1 MKIKYIFLVIIICC
15 SFLCLNSAYA
25 VKSGEIP
32 LQLEIVNDPNQ
43 TSTDRFVF
51 ELVPLD
57 ENNPMPSD
65 AENGKVQLVITEPGI
80 YSFGTIEYFR
90 PGDYEYQAYQV
101 PGSNNQYNYDK
112 SVYKIIVT
120 VVNSK
125 DMSHLETHITITK
138 DNMEEKYENLH
149 FKNEYFP
156 PFMEL
161 PDTSDINVVFY
172 IVTLIASLF
181 ILNRYIRIGKRKE
194 D

>member
-43 TSTDRFVF
+43 TSTDRFGV

-80 YSFGTIEYFR
+80 YSFGTIEYFK